1 MLEEEDLITAVIVVF
16 AMALIVALQCFTE
29 LAF

>member
-1 MLEEEDLITAVIVVF
+1 MEEDLIAY
-16 AMALIVALQCFTE
+16 ALIVCVMTLIVASQCFTE

>member
-1 MLEEEDLITAVIVVF
+1 MFEEEGLITAVAVVF
-16 AMALIVALQCFTE
+16 AMALIVASQCFTE